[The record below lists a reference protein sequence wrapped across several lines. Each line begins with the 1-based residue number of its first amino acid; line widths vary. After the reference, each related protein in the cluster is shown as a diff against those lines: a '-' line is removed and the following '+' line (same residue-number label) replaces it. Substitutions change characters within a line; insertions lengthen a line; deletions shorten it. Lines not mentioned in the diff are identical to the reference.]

1 MCSASTP
8 PSRVRRPSA
17 AVAILLQPR
26 PSSTPP
32 SVSEVGKCPRPV
44 EVVRKEMSNYLKNN
58 ARNKMVLL
66 DNEEEDVEEGQ

>member
-1 MCSASTP
+1 
-8 PSRVRRPSA
+8 
-17 AVAILLQPR
+17 
-26 PSSTPP
+26 
-32 SVSEVGKCPRPV
+32 VSEVGKCPRPV